1 MIYQSPKKTKKEDFK
16 YREFFIKSENCKYNL
31 RIEVDNQNISFIL
44 IKNGILNLDII
55 YKTKVDLGYFRKDF
69 YLNAV
74 FYSDSESFLT
84 LFDNICKNNGISIK
98 INSIDSCSLLIK
110 LLSPFQEEIIK
121 EIQLFL
127 NINNMDNVD
136 LLCNT
141 IKLMVKKQS
150 MEDYKKTNNINYIF
164 DKLNKRDEE
173 FKEILNQ
180 KDIIIKEMEKKIIK
194 QDQKLNEL
202 ITFINQRVEETE
214 KKVIN
219 TLTNE
224 INKQNEIINKQ
235 RGFIEEIRINQEKSN
250 KEIIN
255 NNNLAKSL
263 DFEIIKIKNENNQKN
278 SIIIND
284 GEKKYLENENIKI
297 INNFKDEIDE
307 IKKYISNINNKV
319 ENFIKKNNNF
329 NNEINFKIK
338 TEDFEKGKNDFKIM
352 SESNIL
358 EETNN
363 KLNINDEEKIYNEI
377 KKRFTFYIL
386 IEKDKIIKLIK
397 DKKFDLEKSID
408 YFKEIKKLFEK
419 FDEEFSIL
427 SNFSG
432 DDFFEKIIE
441 FDLNE
446 EKIREWVSPQLGK

>member
-1 MIYQSPKKTKKEDFK
+1 M
-16 YREFFIKSENCKYNL
+16 
-31 RIEVDNQNISFIL
+31 
-44 IKNGILNLDII
+44 
-55 YKTKVDLGYFRKDF
+55 
-69 YLNAV
+69 
-74 FYSDSESFLT
+74 
-84 LFDNICKNNGISIK
+84 
-98 INSIDSCSLLIK
+98 
-110 LLSPFQEEIIK
+110 
-121 EIQLFL
+121 
-127 NINNMDNVD
+127 
-136 LLCNT
+136 
-141 IKLMVKKQS
+141 
-150 MEDYKKTNNINYIF
+150 
-164 DKLNKRDEE
+164 
-173 FKEILNQ
+173 
-180 KDIIIKEMEKKIIK
+180 
-194 QDQKLNEL
+194 
-202 ITFINQRVEETE
+202 
-214 KKVIN
+214 
-219 TLTNE
+219 
-224 INKQNEIINKQ
+224 INKQ
-235 RGFIEEIRINQEKSN
+235 RGFIEEIRINQKKSN